1 MKQLLTAAL
10 VLASLLSAQA
20 VLAQGANGSTPTDE
34 CQPVSTAQPESA
46 APAPEPIVIS
56 WDRVGGKERWWV

>member
-20 VLAQGANGSTPTDE
+20 ARADE
-34 CQPVSTAQPESA
+34 SQPVTTPQQEAT
-46 APAPEPIVIS
+46 APAPIVIS
-56 WDRVGGKERWWV
+56 WDRVGGKEKWWV

>member
-20 VLAQGANGSTPTDE
+20 ARADE
-34 CQPVSTAQPESA
+34 SQPVTTPQQEAA
-46 APAPEPIVIS
+46 APAPDPIVIS
-56 WDRVGGKERWWV
+56 WDRVGGKEKWWV

>member
-20 VLAQGANGSTPTDE
+20 ARADDA
-34 CQPVSTAQPESA
+34 CQPVTTAQPETT

-56 WDRVGGKERWWV
+56 WDRVGGKARGWV

>member
-20 VLAQGANGSTPTDE
+20 ARADE
-34 CQPVSTAQPESA
+34 CQPVNTAQPEAA

-56 WDRVGGKERWWV
+56 WDRVGGKEKWWV

>member
-10 VLASLLSAQA
+10 VLASLLSTQA
-20 VLAQGANGSTPTDE
+20 ARAEQASQPPTTSQE
-34 CQPVSTAQPESA
+34 QAT

-56 WDRVGGKERWWV
+56 WDRVGGKEKWWV